1 MKTSYTGDLS
11 FSTSVRNLCVCVLVG
26 KTVLAVLKNMENF
39 QETTKEYQLSSFSEA
54 AGHLI
59 GSL

>member
-1 MKTSYTGDLS
+1 MGKA
-11 FSTSVRNLCVCVLVG
+11 VLV
-26 KTVLAVLKNMENF
+26 VLKIMENF
-39 QETTKEYQLSSFSEA
+39 QETTKEYELSSFSKT